1 MKREPIGLY
10 LHIPFCRSKCPYCD
24 FCSYPRPTV
33 ELMEAY
39 ARELARRIREA
50 GKTYG
55 ETLPASVSHSGEGTT
70 SRRLTLD
77 TVYFGGGTPTLL
89 PPSCIRELFA
99 AIREAF
105 VILPDAEITVEGN
118 PAAAGREALSV
129 WRECGVNR
137 LSLGSQSA
145 QPDELKALGRLHH
158 WEDVEKTVT
167 DARAVGIENIN
178 LDFMLGIP
186 HQTPTSLADTLS
198 RALALKP
205 THLSAYTLM
214 LEEGTPFH
222 RRGRAALGL
231 PQNEEEADEQVVT
244 LWEQAS
250 AILREAGYEHYE
262 ISNFAK
268 SGFRSRHNIHTWQ
281 CRDYLGL
288 GVAAHS
294 CMNGVRF
301 GQSRD
306 LDGFLRG
313 ENITEFTEV
322 LTPADRE
329 SEFIMLALRLSDGID
344 EQEFSNRF
352 DKDFWHTYG
361 HICIPFIEKGLM
373 GREGGRIYLTEAGF
387 PVSNAILTEL
397 I

>member
-1 MKREPIGLY
+1 MDAYQKALLAHLAESAPHAKAY
-10 LHIPFCRSKCPYCD
+10 
-24 FCSYPRPTV
+24 TV
-33 ELMEAY
+33 
-39 ARELARRIREA
+39 
-50 GKTYG
+50 
-55 ETLPASVSHSGEGTT
+55 
-70 SRRLTLD
+70 D

-89 PPSCIRELFA
+89 PSSCIRELFA

-105 VILPDAEITVEGN
+105 GILPDAEITVEGN

-129 WRECGVNR
+129 WHKCGVNR

-158 WEDVEKTVT
+158 WEDVEKTVA

-186 HQTPTSLADTLS
+186 HQTPASLADTLS
-198 RALALKP
+198 RALALDP

-222 RRGRAALGL
+222 RRGRAGLGL
-231 PQNEEEADEQVVT
+231 PRDEEEADEQAVT

-268 SGFRSRHNIHTWQ
+268 PGFRSRHNLHTWQ

-313 ENITEFTEV
+313 EDITEFTEM

-329 SEFIMLALRLSDGID
+329 SEFIMLALRLSDGI
-344 EQEFSNRF
+344 EEKEFSRRF
-352 DKDFWHTYG
+352 SKDFWYTYG
-361 HICIPFIEKGLM
+361 EICIPYIEMGLM
-373 GREGGRIYLTEAGF
+373 RREGGRVFLTERGF
-387 PVSNAILTEL
+387 PVSNAVLAEL